1 MTGKPTS
8 LDNGGFSVR
17 DRTRVV
23 TGVLAVLL
31 AATALWGYNQYS
43 ARAQL
48 NVHLNNRYQHEFEDL
63 ISSVENVQ
71 IALGKCLVS
80 GSMRG
85 NIIHLT
91 DVARYAETGQARLS
105 NLPLPQ
111 NVRSRSATFLAQA
124 GDFATVMAQKNASG
138 DLLTE
143 SERNTLARLHTEAGV
158 LAKKL
163 HEIAG
168 ENSEGIRWGRLQDTA
183 DDEFEEAS
191 EDIGGKFVSIDKQM
205 MEYPTLIYDGP
216 FSDSVIG
223 RTPKGLDGPEV
234 SRDEARDR
242 AAACLR
248 GAGIEFSSL
257 KDSGTTN
264 GKIKAYSFEAV
275 RGGTAQQDN
284 PVVIEVS
291 VRKGIVTWFADT
303 RPVEEAKLQR
313 DEAIERAETFLERIG
328 YDDMEATYSSIELNI
343 ATIPFVA
350 VSDDTR
356 IYPDMVKVR
365 VALDN
370 GDILGFDAVG
380 YIMNH
385 QDDRVMHKPKITE
398 EEARERVNTEFDVGS
413 TRLAVIPSYADEDTL
428 CWEFIGKYGPD
439 DYVVYIN
446 ALTGQEER
454 ILKVIDLPSGQF
466 AM

>member
-1 MTGKPTS
+1 M
-8 LDNGGFSVR
+8 R
-17 DRTRVV
+17 DRIRVV
-23 TGVLAVLL
+23 AGVLAVLL
-31 AATALWGYNQYS
+31 AATALWGFNQYS

-48 NVHLNNRYQHEFEDL
+48 DVHLNNRYQYEFEDL

-91 DVARYAETGQARLS
+91 EVARYAETGQSRLS

-111 NVRSRSATFLAQA
+111 NLRNRSATFLAQVS
-124 GDFATVMAQKNASG
+124 DFATVLAHKNASG
-138 DLLTE
+138 ELLSE
-143 SERNTLARLHTEAGV
+143 SERNTLAKLHTEAGV
-158 LAKKL
+158 LASKL
-163 HEIAG
+163 HEIAN
-168 ENSEGIRWGRLQDTA
+168 ENSQGIRWARLQDTA
-183 DDEFEEAS
+183 DDEFEKAS
-191 EDIGGKFVSIDKQM
+191 QEIGGKFVSIDKQM

-223 RTPKGLDGPEV
+223 RTPKSLDGPEV

-242 AAACLR
+242 ATACLR
-248 GAGIEFSSL
+248 GAGIEFSNL

-275 RGGTAQQDN
+275 RDRESERDN

-291 VRKGIVTWFADT
+291 VREGIITWFTDT
-303 RPVEEAKLQR
+303 RPVKEAKLKR
-313 DEAIERAETFLERIG
+313 DEAIQRAEAFLERIG
-328 YDDMEATYSSIELNI
+328 YEDMEATYSSIELNV

-350 VSDDTR
+350 VKDDVR

-370 GDILGFDAVG
+370 GEILGFDAVG

-385 QDDRVMHKPKITE
+385 EDDRVIHKPKLTE
-398 EEARERVNTEFDVGS
+398 EEARERVNTEFDVRS
-413 TRLAVIPSYADEDTL
+413 SRLAVIPSFADEDTL
-428 CWEFIGKYGPD
+428 CWEFMGKYGPD
-439 DYVVYIN
+439 DYIVYIN

-466 AM
+466 TM